1 MKKTISC
8 LLLTLCL
15 VNNSLVTQAITINN
29 NNLSLVDSG
38 KVEDVF
44 DLRAKVAIKAVEDVL
59 KATKPTGNIDIDYLN
74 QMIKKHSE
82 EIQLSL
88 AIQSYTNNPTI
99 ISLANDILAA
109 ENGELR
115 EMRIYRKE
123 LFDKYKAGSE
133 EDKEYI
139 DESKK
144 IQENMFKSFKDYK
157 PTANDDKDYL
167 NYILIGNNASIDMSK
182 LALKSLKNDIT
193 KKIAQNIIREKT
205 EQNRTIEDLLK
216 K

>member
-15 VNNSLVTQAITINN
+15 VNNTLVTQAITINN
-29 NNLSLVDSG
+29 NLSFVDSG
-38 KVEDVF
+38 KVDDVF
-44 DLRAKVAIKAVEDVL
+44 DIRAKLTIKAIEDVL
-59 KATKPTGNIDIDYLN
+59 NATKPTGNIDIDYLN
-74 QMIKKHSE
+74 QMVKQHSE

-88 AIQSYTNNPTI
+88 AIQSYTDNPTI
-99 ISLANDILAA
+99 INLANDILAA

-133 EDKEYI
+133 QDKEYI

-144 IQENMFKSFKDYK
+144 IQETMFKNFKDYK
-157 PTANDDKDYL
+157 VTADDDKDYL
-167 NYILIGNNASIDMSK
+167 NYILIGNNAAIDISK
-182 LALKSLKNDIT
+182 TALKSLKNDTT

-205 EQNRTIEDLLK
+205 EQNKTIEDLLK